1 MNTQSGDVMKSFISK
16 HPVSLA
22 AFILV
27 IVVAGCINPLYS
39 PVPSPLREPGV
50 LANKLRCKKK
60 LFFARPGI
68 NLVWDLAQTTNVFFP
83 PQTNIIVLTSEGV
96 AHLTTGGREDRFV
109 DFDIGGDLYNAKFC
123 DVDRDL
129 GLETLGN
136 LPDHR
141 TDVLVDSRGSAI
153 SHFPACDY
161 DAPLT
166 ADIDGD
172 GENEIILEGRSQQLE
187 AWRLDGTRIRSFQ
200 QDIRPWKYSVVTD
213 DVSGKANIVLYA
225 YSTRGVIYLL
235 DESGKV
241 HSKLNPPYEFY
252 DLSIPPEGEGA
263 LMFASGDEFF
273 FCDSTGKALKVFSA
287 PLGAYVRTLLCE
299 KRVVA
304 DQNTCYIFLG
314 KTKGAWGRSILYVFS
329 DSGELLY
336 QEILLDSCNALLVRG
351 GKSDPSEW
359 SILVGTRN
367 KVLEYSIHL
376 LPAEL

>member
-1 MNTQSGDVMKSFISK
+1 MRSLLSK

-27 IVVAGCINPLYS
+27 IGVTGCINPLYS
-39 PVPSPLREPGV
+39 PVPPPLREPGV
-50 LANKLRCKKK
+50 LANDLRCRKK

-68 NLVWDLAQTTNVFFP
+68 NLVWDLAQTTNASS
-83 PQTNIIVLTSEGV
+83 PQKTNIVVLTSEGV
-96 AHLTTGGREDRFV
+96 AHLSADGREERFV
-109 DFDIGGDLYNAKFC
+109 DFEMGGELYNAKFC
-123 DVDRDL
+123 DVDRAP

-141 TDVLVDSRGSAI
+141 TDVLVDSRGRAI
-153 SHFPACDY
+153 SHFSACDY

-166 ADIDGD
+166 TDIDGD

-187 AWRLDGTRIRSFQ
+187 AYRLDGTRIRSFQ
-200 QDIRPWKYSVVTD
+200 QDMRPWKYSVVTD
-213 DVSGKANIVLYA
+213 DVSGRANVVLYA

-241 HSKLNPPYEFY
+241 NSKWNPPYEFY

-263 LMFASGDEFF
+263 FMFASGDEFF
-273 FCDSTGKALKVFSA
+273 LCDSTGKALKVFSA
-287 PLGAYVRTLLCE
+287 PLGSFVRTLLCE
-299 KRVVA
+299 KCVVA
-304 DQNTCYIFLG
+304 DQNTYYIFLG
-314 KTKGAWGRSILYVFS
+314 KTKGAWGRSMLYIFS

-336 QEILLDSCNALLVRG
+336 QEILLDSCNALLVRV

-359 SILVGTRN
+359 SILVGARN
-367 KVLEYSIHL
+367 KVFEYSI
-376 LPAEL
+376 PATGEASGSSQ